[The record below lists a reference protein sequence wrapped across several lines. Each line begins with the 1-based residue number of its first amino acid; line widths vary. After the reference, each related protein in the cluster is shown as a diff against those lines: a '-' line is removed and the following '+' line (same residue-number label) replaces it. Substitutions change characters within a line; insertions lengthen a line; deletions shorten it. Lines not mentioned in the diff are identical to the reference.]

1 LPGLDGLEVCRQLR
15 RNERFTRTPVLMLS
29 ARGEEA
35 DRVVGLELGADDYVT
50 KPFSTR
56 ELIARV
62 RALLRRNEPAPPARS
77 KVHHG
82 EVVIDPTA
90 HSVSVAG
97 RAVELSALEFRLL
110 HYLATH
116 PGMVFSRNQLLDT
129 VWGNDRTVT
138 PRSVD
143 VYIRRIREKIELKP
157 QEPAYVQTVHG
168 VGYRFIANGDEV

>member
-1 LPGLDGLEVCRQLR
+1 
-15 RNERFTRTPVLMLS
+15 MLS

-56 ELIARV
+56 EMIARV
-62 RALLRRNEPAPPARS
+62 RALLRRNEPMAPPRS
-77 KVHHG
+77 KVHRG
-82 EVVIDPTA
+82 DLVIDPTA

-97 RAVELSALEFRLL
+97 KPIELSALEFRLL
-110 HYLATH
+110 HYMASH
-116 PGMVFSRNQLLDT
+116 PGMVFSRDQLLDS

-143 VYIRRIREKIELKP
+143 VYIRRIREKIESKP
-157 QEPAYVQTVHG
+157 QQPAFVQTIHG
-168 VGYRFIANGDEV
+168 VGYRFATNEQEA